1 MKCFPILQFVLLDF
15 KRVHPLCTLDNLDIS
30 TWAQFVEWKVVEY
43 RRHTNNSPQS
53 PQPQLCWQSKHMS
66 PCIHNYARTSDTTL
80 AMNQAEY
87 FLHLDN

>member
-30 TWAQFVEWKVVEY
+30 TWTQFVEWKVVEY

-53 PQPQLCWQSKHMS
+53 PQS
-66 PCIHNYARTSDTTL
+66 PHSTALLAEQTHVTL
-80 AMNQAEY
+80 
-87 FLHLDN
+87 HT